1 MPYFKMKTLTAK
13 SELIYLRIL
22 FFTFGLGIMS
32 WVPRFPEVK
41 EALNLTNGGFG
52 SLISTGSLGSLI
64 SLLTVGHVV
73 HRIGVKRVLHAA
85 SFFLM
90 ATLVILTTVD
100 SPLIFFFANIAF
112 GAAISAFHISINA
125 QGFNYQDR
133 IGKFIITQ
141 MSGVWG
147 AGALITAFISGFLVD
162 RVSLHL
168 HVGVLTVIIFLIQTI
183 AIKALAPELLK
194 ANQEIDIEYKLK
206 ELFARFSFDRL
217 ISLGLISAIFLEFAL
232 SDWATIYTKEE
243 IGIKSGINTLPFIL
257 FTMWMIFGRFTVH
270 YLLPRFTLERLAVQ
284 ASLLAGSSFL
294 VSIFLARTL
303 FASNQDI
310 AFLVICI
317 GFSLAGLGS
326 SFLGPTFMTAAN
338 ARSTHPASVVIGHVG
353 VANIVLA
360 FILKWVVAW
369 TAQATSLSIGL
380 VIPGILLLTVPFFAK
395 ALKSL

>member
-141 MSGVWG
+141 MSGMWG

-162 RVSLHL
+162 RVSLQIHI
-168 HVGVLTVIIFLIQTI
+168 GVLTVIIFLIQTI
-183 AIKALAPELLK
+183 VISALASELLK
-194 ANQEIDIEYKLK
+194 ANQDADIEYKFK
-206 ELFARFSFDRL
+206 ELFSGFSFDRL
-217 ISLGLISAIFLEFAL
+217 VSLGLISAIFLEFAL

-243 IGIKSGINTLPFIL
+243 IGIKSGFNTLPFIL

-270 YLLPRFTLERLAVQ
+270 YLLPRFTLERLAVY
-284 ASLLAGSSFL
+284 ASLLAGTSFL
-294 VSIFLARTL
+294 MSIFLARTL
-303 FASNQDI
+303 FASNQDM

-338 ARSTHPASVVIGHVG
+338 SRSQHPASVVIGHVG
-353 VANIVLA
+353 VANIILA

-380 VIPGILLLTVPFFAK
+380 LIPGILLLTVPFFAK
-395 ALKSL
+395 AFKSL

>member
-1 MPYFKMKTLTAK
+1 MPYFKMSALTAK
-13 SELIYLRIL
+13 NELIYLRIL

-41 EALNLTNGGFG
+41 DALNLTNGGFG

-90 ATLVILTTVD
+90 ATLIILTTVD
-100 SPLIFFFANIAF
+100 SPLVFFFANIIF

-141 MSGVWG
+141 MSGMWG

-162 RVSLHL
+162 RVSLHI
-168 HVGVLTVIIFLIQTI
+168 HIGVLTVIIFLIQTI
-183 AIKALAPELLK
+183 VISALASELLK
-194 ANQEIDIEYKLK
+194 ANQDADIEYKFK
-206 ELFARFSFDRL
+206 ELFSGFSFDRL
-217 ISLGLISAIFLEFAL
+217 VSLGLISAIFLEFAL

-243 IGIKSGINTLPFIL
+243 IGIKSGFNTLPFIL

-270 YLLPRFTLERLAVQ
+270 YLLPRFTLERLAVY
-284 ASLLAGSSFL
+284 ASLLAGTSFL
-294 VSIFLARTL
+294 MSIFLARTL
-303 FASNQDI
+303 FASNQDM

-338 ARSTHPASVVIGHVG
+338 SRSQHPASVVIGHVG
-353 VANIVLA
+353 VANIILA

-380 VIPGILLLTVPFFAK
+380 LIPGILLLTVPFFAK
-395 ALKSL
+395 AFKSL

>member
-1 MPYFKMKTLTAK
+1 MSTITAK
-13 SELIYLRIL
+13 KELIYLRIL

-32 WVPRFPEVK
+32 WIPRFPEVK
-41 EALNLTNGGFG
+41 EALKLTNGGFG
-52 SLISTGSLGSLI
+52 SLISTGALGSLI

-73 HRIGVKRVLHAA
+73 HRIGVKRVLYTA

-90 ATLVILTTVD
+90 ATLIILTTVD
-100 SPLIFFFANIAF
+100 SSLIFFFANIAF

-133 IGKFIITQ
+133 TGKFIITQ

-147 AGALITAFISGFLVD
+147 AGALITALISGFLVD

-168 HVGVLTVIIFLIQTI
+168 HVGVLTVVIFLIQSVV
-183 AIKALAPELLK
+183 IKSLAPELLK
-194 ANQEIDIEYKLK
+194 ANQDIEVDYKLK
-206 ELFARFSFDRL
+206 ELFSGFSFDRMV
-217 ISLGLISAIFLEFAL
+217 SFGLICAIFLEFAL
-232 SDWATIYTKEE
+232 SDWAAIYTKEE
-243 IGIKSGINTLPFIL
+243 IGIKSGFNTLPFIL

-270 YLLPRFTLERLAVQ
+270 YLVPRFTLERLAVRG
-284 ASLLAGSSFL
+284 SLLAGTSFL
-294 VSIFLARTL
+294 VSVFLARSV
-303 FASNQDI
+303 FATNQDM

-326 SFLGPTFMTAAN
+326 SFIGPTFMAAAN
-338 ARSTHPASVVIGHVG
+338 TRSNHPASVVIGQIG

-369 TAQATSLSIGL
+369 TAQATSLTIGL
-380 VIPGILLLTVPFFAK
+380 LIPGMLLLTVPFFAK
-395 ALKSL
+395 ALKSV

>member
-1 MPYFKMKTLTAK
+1 MPYFKMSALTAK
-13 SELIYLRIL
+13 NELIYLRIL

-141 MSGVWG
+141 MSGMWG

-162 RVSLHL
+162 RVSLHI
-168 HVGVLTVIIFLIQTI
+168 HIGVLTVIIFLIQTI
-183 AIKALAPELLK
+183 VISALASELLK
-194 ANQEIDIEYKLK
+194 ANQDADIEYKFK
-206 ELFARFSFDRL
+206 ELFSGFSFDRL
-217 ISLGLISAIFLEFAL
+217 VSLGLISAIFLEFAL

-243 IGIKSGINTLPFIL
+243 IGIKSGFNTLPFIL

-270 YLLPRFTLERLAVQ
+270 YLLPRFTLERLAVY
-284 ASLLAGSSFL
+284 ASLLAGTSFL
-294 VSIFLARTL
+294 MSIFLARTL
-303 FASNQDI
+303 FASNQDM

-338 ARSTHPASVVIGHVG
+338 SRSQHPASVVIGHVG
-353 VANIVLA
+353 VANIILA

-380 VIPGILLLTVPFFAK
+380 LIPGILLLTVPFFAK
-395 ALKSL
+395 ALKSI

>member
-1 MPYFKMKTLTAK
+1 MSTITAK
-13 SELIYLRIL
+13 KELIYLRIL

-32 WVPRFPEVK
+32 WIPRFPEVK
-41 EALNLTNGGFG
+41 EALKLTNGGFG
-52 SLISTGSLGSLI
+52 SLISTGALGSLI

-73 HRIGVKRVLHAA
+73 HRIGVKRVLYTA

-90 ATLVILTTVD
+90 ATLIILTTVD
-100 SPLIFFFANIAF
+100 SSLIFFFANIAF

-133 IGKFIITQ
+133 TGKFIITQ

-147 AGALITAFISGFLVD
+147 AGALITALISGFLVD

-168 HVGVLTVIIFLIQTI
+168 HVGVLTVVIFLIQSVV
-183 AIKALAPELLK
+183 IKSLAPELLK
-194 ANQEIDIEYKLK
+194 ANQDIEVDYKLK
-206 ELFARFSFDRL
+206 ELFSGFSFDRMV
-217 ISLGLISAIFLEFAL
+217 SFGLICAIFLEFAL
-232 SDWATIYTKEE
+232 SDWAAIYTKEE
-243 IGIKSGINTLPFIL
+243 IGIKSGFNTLPFIL
-257 FTMWMIFGRFTVH
+257 FTMLMIFGRFTVH
-270 YLLPRFTLERLAVQ
+270 YLVPRFTLERLAVRG
-284 ASLLAGSSFL
+284 SLLAGTSFL
-294 VSIFLARTL
+294 VSVFLARSV
-303 FASNQDI
+303 FATNQDM

-326 SFLGPTFMTAAN
+326 SFIGPTFMAAAN
-338 ARSTHPASVVIGHVG
+338 TRSNHPASVVIGHIG

-369 TAQATSLSIGL
+369 TAQATSLTIGL
-380 VIPGILLLTVPFFAK
+380 LIPGMLLLTVPFFAK

>member
-1 MPYFKMKTLTAK
+1 MPYFKMSALTAK
-13 SELIYLRIL
+13 NELIYLRIL

-141 MSGVWG
+141 MSGMWG

-162 RVSLHL
+162 RVSLQIHI
-168 HVGVLTVIIFLIQTI
+168 GVLTVIIFLIQTI
-183 AIKALAPELLK
+183 VISALASELLK
-194 ANQEIDIEYKLK
+194 ANQDADIEYKFK
-206 ELFARFSFDRL
+206 ELFSGFSFDRL
-217 ISLGLISAIFLEFAL
+217 VSLGLISAIFLEFAL

-243 IGIKSGINTLPFIL
+243 IGIKSGFNTLPFIL

-270 YLLPRFTLERLAVQ
+270 YLLPRFTLERLAVH
-284 ASLLAGSSFL
+284 ASLLAGTSFL
-294 VSIFLARTL
+294 MSIFLARTL
-303 FASNQDI
+303 FASNQDM

-338 ARSTHPASVVIGHVG
+338 SRSQHPASVVIGHVG
-353 VANIVLA
+353 VANIILA

-380 VIPGILLLTVPFFAK
+380 LIPGILLLTVPFFAK
-395 ALKSL
+395 ALKSV

>member
-1 MPYFKMKTLTAK
+1 MSTLTAK
-13 SELIYLRIL
+13 KELIYLRIL
-22 FFTFGLGIMS
+22 FFTFGVTIMS

-41 EALNLTNGGFG
+41 DALNLTNGGFG

-73 HRIGVKRVLHAA
+73 HRIGVRRVLHTA

-90 ATLVILTTVD
+90 ATLIILTTVD
-100 SPLIFFFANIAF
+100 SPLVFFFANIIF

-141 MSGVWG
+141 MSGLWS

-168 HVGVLTVIIFLIQTI
+168 HIGVLTVIIFLIQTI
-183 AIKALAPELLK
+183 VINALAPELLK
-194 ANQEIDIEYKLK
+194 ANQEIDFEYKLK
-206 ELFARFSFDRL
+206 ELLAGFSFDRL
-217 ISLGLISAIFLEFAL
+217 ISLGLICAIFLEFAL

-243 IGIKSGINTLPFIL
+243 IGIKSGVNTLPFIL

-270 YLLPRFTLERLAVQ
+270 YLLPRFTLERLAIR
-284 ASLLAGSSFL
+284 ASLLAGTSFL

-338 ARSTHPASVVIGHVG
+338 ARSKHPASVVIGHVG
-353 VANIVLA
+353 VANIILA

-380 VIPGILLLTVPFFAK
+380 LIPGILLLTVPFFAK

>member
-1 MPYFKMKTLTAK
+1 MSTITAK
-13 SELIYLRIL
+13 KELIYLRIL

-32 WVPRFPEVK
+32 WIPRFPEVK
-41 EALNLTNGGFG
+41 EALKLTNGGFG
-52 SLISTGSLGSLI
+52 SLISTGALGSLI

-73 HRIGVKRVLHAA
+73 HRIGVKRVLHTA

-90 ATLVILTTVD
+90 ATLIILTTVD
-100 SPLIFFFANIAF
+100 SSLIFFFANIAF

-133 IGKFIITQ
+133 TKKFIITQ

-147 AGALITAFISGFLVD
+147 AGALITALISGFLVD

-168 HVGVLTVIIFLIQTI
+168 HVGVLTVVIFLIQSV
-183 AIKALAPELLK
+183 AIKSLAPELLK
-194 ANQEIDIEYKLK
+194 ANQDIEVDYKLK
-206 ELFARFSFDRL
+206 ELFSGFSFDRMV
-217 ISLGLISAIFLEFAL
+217 SFGLICAIFLEFAL
-232 SDWATIYTKEE
+232 SDWAAIYTKEE
-243 IGIKSGINTLPFIL
+243 IGIKSGFNTLPFIL

-270 YLLPRFTLERLAVQ
+270 YLVPRFTLERLAVRG
-284 ASLLAGSSFL
+284 SLLAGTSFL
-294 VSIFLARTL
+294 VSVFLARSV
-303 FASNQDI
+303 FATNQDM

-326 SFLGPTFMTAAN
+326 SFIGPTFMAAAN
-338 ARSTHPASVVIGHVG
+338 TRSNHPASVVIGHIG

-369 TAQATSLSIGL
+369 TAQATSLTIGL
-380 VIPGILLLTVPFFAK
+380 LIPGMLLLTVPFFAK
-395 ALKSL
+395 ALKSV

>member
-183 AIKALAPELLK
+183 AINALAPELLK
-194 ANQEIDIEYKLK
+194 ANQEIDVEYKLK
-206 ELFARFSFDRL
+206 ELFAGFSFDRL

-243 IGIKSGINTLPFIL
+243 IGIKSGLNTLPFIL

-338 ARSTHPASVVIGHVG
+338 ARSKHPASVVIGHVG
-353 VANIVLA
+353 VANIILA

-380 VIPGILLLTVPFFAK
+380 LIPGILLLTVPFFAK

>member
-141 MSGVWG
+141 MSGMWG

-162 RVSLHL
+162 RVSLHI
-168 HVGVLTVIIFLIQTI
+168 HIGVLTVIIFLIQTI
-183 AIKALAPELLK
+183 VISALASELLK
-194 ANQEIDIEYKLK
+194 ANQDADIEYKFK
-206 ELFARFSFDRL
+206 ELFSGFSFDRL
-217 ISLGLISAIFLEFAL
+217 VSLGLISAIFLEFAL

-243 IGIKSGINTLPFIL
+243 IGIKSGFNTLPFIL

-270 YLLPRFTLERLAVQ
+270 YLLPRFTLERLAVH
-284 ASLLAGSSFL
+284 ASLLAGTSFL
-294 VSIFLARTL
+294 MSIFLARTL
-303 FASNQDI
+303 FASNQDM

-338 ARSTHPASVVIGHVG
+338 SRSQHPASVVIGHVG
-353 VANIVLA
+353 VANIILA

-380 VIPGILLLTVPFFAK
+380 LIPGILLLTVPFFAK
-395 ALKSL
+395 ALKSV

>member
-1 MPYFKMKTLTAK
+1 MPYFKMSALTAK
-13 SELIYLRIL
+13 NELIYLRIL

-41 EALNLTNGGFG
+41 DALNLTNGGFG

-90 ATLVILTTVD
+90 ATLIILTTVD
-100 SPLIFFFANIAF
+100 SPLVFFFANIIF

-141 MSGVWG
+141 MSGMWG

-162 RVSLHL
+162 RVSLHI
-168 HVGVLTVIIFLIQTI
+168 HIGVLTVIIFLIQTI
-183 AIKALAPELLK
+183 VISALASELLK
-194 ANQEIDIEYKLK
+194 ANQDADIEYKFK
-206 ELFARFSFDRL
+206 ELFSGFSFDRL
-217 ISLGLISAIFLEFAL
+217 VSLGLISAIFLEFAL

-243 IGIKSGINTLPFIL
+243 IGIKSGFNTLPFIL

-270 YLLPRFTLERLAVQ
+270 YLLPRFTLERLAVY
-284 ASLLAGSSFL
+284 ASLLAGTSFL
-294 VSIFLARTL
+294 MSIFLARTL
-303 FASNQDI
+303 FASNQDM

-338 ARSTHPASVVIGHVG
+338 SRSQHPASVVIGHVG
-353 VANIVLA
+353 VANIILA

-380 VIPGILLLTVPFFAK
+380 LIPGILLLTVPFFAK
-395 ALKSL
+395 ALKSV

>member
-1 MPYFKMKTLTAK
+1 MSTITAK
-13 SELIYLRIL
+13 KELIYLRIL

-32 WVPRFPEVK
+32 WIPRFPEVK
-41 EALNLTNGGFG
+41 EALKLTNGGFG
-52 SLISTGSLGSLI
+52 SLISTGALGSLI
-64 SLLTVGHVV
+64 SLLTVGHIV
-73 HRIGVKRVLHAA
+73 HSIGVKRVLHTA

-90 ATLVILTTVD
+90 ATLIILTTVD
-100 SPLIFFFANIAF
+100 SSLIFFFANIAF

-133 IGKFIITQ
+133 TGKFIITQ

-147 AGALITAFISGFLVD
+147 AGALITALISGFLVD

-168 HVGVLTVIIFLIQTI
+168 HIGVLTVVVFLIQSFV
-183 AIKALAPELLK
+183 IKSLSPELLK
-194 ANQEIDIEYKLK
+194 ANQDIEVDYKLK
-206 ELFARFSFDRL
+206 ELFSGFSFDRMV
-217 ISLGLISAIFLEFAL
+217 SFGLICAIFLEFAL
-232 SDWATIYTKEE
+232 SDWAAIYTKEE
-243 IGIKSGINTLPFIL
+243 IGIKSGFNTLPFIL

-270 YLLPRFTLERLAVQ
+270 YLLPRFTLERLAVRG
-284 ASLLAGSSFL
+284 SLLAGSSFL
-294 VSIFLARTL
+294 VSVFLARSV
-303 FASNQDI
+303 FATNQDM

-326 SFLGPTFMTAAN
+326 SFIGPTFMAAAN
-338 ARSTHPASVVIGHVG
+338 TRSNHPASVVIGHIG

-369 TAQATSLSIGL
+369 TAQATSLTIGL
-380 VIPGILLLTVPFFAK
+380 LIPGMLLLTVPFFAK

>member
-90 ATLVILTTVD
+90 TTLIILTTVD

-141 MSGVWG
+141 MSGMWG

-162 RVSLHL
+162 RVSLHI
-168 HVGVLTVIIFLIQTI
+168 HIGVLTVIIFLIQTI
-183 AIKALAPELLK
+183 VISALASELLK
-194 ANQEIDIEYKLK
+194 ANQDADIEYKFK
-206 ELFARFSFDRL
+206 ELFSGFSFDRL
-217 ISLGLISAIFLEFAL
+217 VSLGLISAIFLEFAL

-243 IGIKSGINTLPFIL
+243 IGIKSGFNTLPFIL

-270 YLLPRFTLERLAVQ
+270 YLLPRFTLERLAVY
-284 ASLLAGSSFL
+284 ASLLAGTSFL
-294 VSIFLARTL
+294 MSIFLARTL
-303 FASNQDI
+303 FASNQDM

-338 ARSTHPASVVIGHVG
+338 SRSQHPASVVIGHVG
-353 VANIVLA
+353 VANIILA

-380 VIPGILLLTVPFFAK
+380 LIPGILLLTVPFFAK
-395 ALKSL
+395 AFKSL

>member
-1 MPYFKMKTLTAK
+1 MSTITAK
-13 SELIYLRIL
+13 KELIYLRIL

-32 WVPRFPEVK
+32 WIPRFPEVK
-41 EALNLTNGGFG
+41 EALKLTNGGFG
-52 SLISTGSLGSLI
+52 SLISTGALGSLI

-73 HRIGVKRVLHAA
+73 HRIGVKRVLYTA

-90 ATLVILTTVD
+90 ATLIILTTVD
-100 SPLIFFFANIAF
+100 SSLIFFFANIAF

-133 IGKFIITQ
+133 TGKFIITQ

-147 AGALITAFISGFLVD
+147 AGALITALISGFLVD

-168 HVGVLTVIIFLIQTI
+168 HIGVLTVVVFLIQSFV
-183 AIKALAPELLK
+183 IKSLSPELLK
-194 ANQEIDIEYKLK
+194 ANQDIEVDYKLK
-206 ELFARFSFDRL
+206 ELFSGFSFDRMV
-217 ISLGLISAIFLEFAL
+217 SFGLICAIFLEFAL
-232 SDWATIYTKEE
+232 SDWAAIYTKEE
-243 IGIKSGINTLPFIL
+243 IGIKSGFNTLPFIL

-270 YLLPRFTLERLAVQ
+270 YLVPRFTLERLAVRG
-284 ASLLAGSSFL
+284 SLLAGTSFL
-294 VSIFLARTL
+294 VSIFLARSV
-303 FASNQDI
+303 FAINQDM

-326 SFLGPTFMTAAN
+326 SFIGPTFMAAAN
-338 ARSTHPASVVIGHVG
+338 TRSNHPASVVIGHIG

-369 TAQATSLSIGL
+369 TAQATSLTIGL
-380 VIPGILLLTVPFFAK
+380 LIPGMLLLTVPFFAK
-395 ALKSL
+395 TLKSL